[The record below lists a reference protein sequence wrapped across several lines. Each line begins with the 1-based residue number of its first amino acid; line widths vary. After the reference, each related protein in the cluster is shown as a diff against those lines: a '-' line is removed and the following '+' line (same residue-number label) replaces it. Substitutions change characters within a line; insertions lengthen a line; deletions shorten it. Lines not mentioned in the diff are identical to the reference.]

1 MLQTS
6 CRRGRR
12 SSYYFDDETDDDDD
26 SSSFPQ
32 EQPEPSSSQDPE
44 NENDD
49 SLLLYDHLPIQCTL
63 WTVPSTTTNNEN
75 MIPQVSSLHVTRPQ
89 CHQEFSYV
97 MDTTDSSKYS
107 MGLSDCMFLTPKDEQ
122 DNNVIP
128 LLLYPNPSTFWL
140 DATQPFVELETVFD
154 VLFLLEEE
162 EDDDDSLQVAPLHD
176 NDNTEPDDDDTLEVT
191 TTTATDECLLET
203 KTESS
208 SSSSDPLSLAFLQQ
222 QEKETASKHWMIPPE
237 DESAVLLLN
246 NNSTKFQ
253 FEFPALQKSSPS
265 SSVPQHQQDVNH
277 RHQLHA
283 MIQHE
288 QAQVE
293 SMLTVLAAVS
303 GILGLVLVAV
313 LAEPYYYKINQKK
326 HSSSAICT
334 TTPAAATTTTSSNHN
349 AFTTLENDHDH
360 HRATNTTS
368 STPALIHTDG
378 SSAATPPRTSFSSA
392 PPPPKVL
399 FPTTSTRSNHHNKDH
414 KDLPKGEQ
422 VQVNDTTSTSKTT
435 SSYHPSPSSSPNQNH
450 LDSIHAETQR
460 VQQRLWQLRS
470 PTSPTC
476 TSSTPEQDNTI
487 LKPRDLNPVFA
498 ASATTSTATNDDD
511 TTTSLVCLLST
522 HRNKAVYY
530 LQEQSQHQHE
540 TTNLDP
546 TWIQSLEAIL
556 QRQLVPGRHSSN
568 VLLEEERD
576 APWRRG
582 TQHSAPFHMTVKT
595 LDPQRIQSM
604 ERLLLVS
611 SQPRNGNGNGT
622 IQPNPETQKSTDSLL
637 LKKSIE
643 PSSSFA
649 PSPRKAS
656 QLRFQQRQQQQ
667 MGKHA
672 DKLLPATISTTKK
685 LNPAFLQSMEQ
696 IFGGGSNN
704 NSHSITTKKKHPRSN
719 HKKQNIPWNNNHTES
734 SSLLSSRQR
743 SSTSKTVSSNYEN
756 DSSQGKVAPR
766 RRLDPK
772 LVSSIESSLVLVP
785 STKNVLPSETE
796 SSAVVGQ
803 FAPEEPTAQSKKKN
817 HQHLDPTFVSRLE
830 RLFAG
835 SAAPGR
841 QQPQQPP
848 SLQLP
853 KAKKLISAEKEVVPK
868 QNHHRHQAVA
878 IVTDDSSISNS
889 NKSKAS
895 WLQLDPAFVNH
906 LEKMFAGRAKSS
918 SASLPSL
925 QQTPK
930 ESSSSSSSS
939 LNAVVVPSSSS
950 SSAAAVVVKPKSSSA
965 LQLDLA
971 FVRNLEQL
979 FAGRAPPPP
988 TSKKGWKDDDDV
1000 VKDDSSRKTTTKVVA
1015 PQALLPSASISNDD
1029 ASINKKNRASMLE
1042 KSHASP
1048 LQDPAFLKSLENMFA
1063 GRAKTQTR
1071 SPKSCRPK
1079 SKSSSF
1085 ATPNESSSQRTT
1097 LKTDPKFL
1105 ASLEQLFGGRTTT
1118 TSSSSNSHKKQQN
1131 QRHLEATS
1139 TTKTSVGSQQR
1150 TTPATVEAI
1159 PQETKQVRSSSSS
1172 LKTDPRFIASLENL
1186 FVGRIAASSASPA
1199 SGHGDK

>member
-1 MLQTS
+1 M
-6 CRRGRR
+6 
-12 SSYYFDDETDDDDD
+12 
-26 SSSFPQ
+26 
-32 EQPEPSSSQDPE
+32 
-44 NENDD
+44 
-49 SLLLYDHLPIQCTL
+49 
-63 WTVPSTTTNNEN
+63 
-75 MIPQVSSLHVTRPQ
+75 
-89 CHQEFSYV
+89 
-97 MDTTDSSKYS
+97 
-107 MGLSDCMFLTPKDEQ
+107 
-122 DNNVIP
+122 
-128 LLLYPNPSTFWL
+128 
-140 DATQPFVELETVFD
+140 
-154 VLFLLEEE
+154 LEEE
-162 EDDDDSLQVAPLHD
+162 EDHSLQVVQLQHD
-176 NDNTEPDDDDTLEVT
+176 DDNTEPDDDDDTLEVT
-191 TTTATDECLLET
+191 TTTTTDECLLEPEH
-203 KTESS
+203 ESS

-222 QEKETASKHWMIPPE
+222 QEEATASEHWMIPPE

-246 NNSTKFQ
+246 NNSTKLFQ
-253 FEFPALQKSSPS
+253 FEFPAFQKSSSPS
-265 SSVPQHQQDVNH
+265 PSVPHQHPQQDVNH
-277 RHQLHA
+277 HPHPQLHA
-283 MIQHE
+283 MLQHE

-293 SMLTVLAAVS
+293 SILTVLAAVS

-313 LAEPYYYKINQKK
+313 LVEPYYYKINQKK
-326 HSSSAICT
+326 HSSAIC
-334 TTPAAATTTTSSNHN
+334 TTPAAATATTSSNHHHN
-349 AFTTLENDHDH
+349 AASTLENHS
-360 HRATNTTS
+360 TTSSS

-378 SSAATPPRTSFSSA
+378 SSAATPLAPRTSFSSA
-392 PPPPKVL
+392 PPRKVL
-399 FPTTSTRSNHHNKDH
+399 FPTTTTSTRSKNHHNKTDH
-414 KDLPKGEQ
+414 KDAIAS
-422 VQVNDTTSTSKTT
+422 STSKTT
-435 SSYHPSPSSSPNQNH
+435 TSSYYHPSSSSPPPPPPPNHH

-460 VQQRLWQLRS
+460 VQQRLWQLR
-470 PTSPTC
+470 TSP
-476 TSSTPEQDNTI
+476 SSPQEDNVI
-487 LKPRDLNPVFA
+487 LKPRDLNPIFGSV
-498 ASATTSTATNDDD
+498 ATTSTTTKDDNHKD
-511 TTTSLVCLLST
+511 ESSDGGLLVCLLST
-522 HRNKAVYY
+522 HRNQAVYY
-530 LQEQSQHQHE
+530 LQSQSQHQHQHD
-540 TTNLDP
+540 TLDP
-546 TWIQSLEAIL
+546 LWLQSLEAIL
-556 QRQLVPGRHSSN
+556 QRQLVPGRQGQ
-568 VLLEEERD
+568 VLLDDDDDYEERD

-582 TQHSAPFHMTVKT
+582 TQHSAPSFFHHHNHMNMTVKT

-604 ERLLLVS
+604 ERLLLQPG
-611 SQPRNGNGNGT
+611 QPRNGNGNGT
-622 IQPNPETQKSTDSLL
+622 IQPIPETQKSTDSLL
-637 LKKSIE
+637 WKTSIE

-743 SSTSKTVSSNYEN
+743 SSTSTGTDTANEN

-785 STKNVLPSETE
+785 STKNVLPSTTE
-796 SSAVVGQ
+796 SSSPPTTTAEEQ
-803 FAPEEPTAQSKKKN
+803 EPTAQSKKKN

-1118 TSSSSNSHKKQQN
+1118 TTSSSNSHKKQQN